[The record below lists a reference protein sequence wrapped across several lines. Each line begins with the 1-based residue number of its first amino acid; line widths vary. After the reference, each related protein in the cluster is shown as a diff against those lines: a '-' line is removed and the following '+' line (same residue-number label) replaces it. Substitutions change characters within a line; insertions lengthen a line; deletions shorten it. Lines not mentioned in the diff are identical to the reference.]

1 MAKYIKVR
9 GVVAWARVHPN
20 NFDEFRGSKKWK
32 ISLYPDKENQQIIK
46 DAGCQTRVKFDEGEK
61 SGIEGKFYQFTRDV
75 EKDFGNGKGLQQLTP
90 PEVTYRGEKYD
101 DPIGNG
107 SVCELTLEVYP
118 TKNFGNGTRLH
129 SIDVI
134 DLIVYN
140 KDEGSETSDEND
152 EPPFDVGDPKKVDVE
167 SVVIG
172 EAAKKPSVSIT
183 EKTAPKTKG
192 KKIDW

>member
-1 MAKYIKVR
+1 EEKIYNNRKKSVAKYIKVR

-20 NFDEFRGSKKWK
+20 NFDQFRGSTEWK
-32 ISLYPDKENQQIIK
+32 ISLYPDKESQQIIK
-46 DAGCQTRVKFDEGEK
+46 DAGSETRVKLDCGEN
-61 SGIEGKFYQFTRDV
+61 SGSEGKSDQRTRDV

-129 SIDVI
+129 SVDVI

-140 KDEGSETSDEND
+140 KDEGQDTGND
-152 EPPFDVGDPKKVDVE
+152 TP
-167 SVVIG
+167 
-172 EAAKKPSVSIT
+172 
-183 EKTAPKTKG
+183 
-192 KKIDW
+192 

>member
-1 MAKYIKVR
+1 MADYVKVR
-9 GVVAWARVHPN
+9 GVVAWARVHPG

-46 DAGCQTRVKFDEGEK
+46 DAGCQTRVKFDEGDK

-75 EKDFGNGKGLQQLTP
+75 EKDFGRGKGLQQLTP
-90 PEVTYRGEKYD
+90 PEVTYRGQKYD

-107 SVCELTLEVYP
+107 SVCDLTLEVYD
-118 TKNFGNGTRLH
+118 TKNFGKGTRLV
-129 SIDVI
+129 SIDIV

-140 KDEGSETSDEND
+140 KDEGSDTDEDQND
-152 EPPFDVGDPKKVDVE
+152 NPPFDKDEKVDVE
-167 SVVIG
+167 SVVISD
-172 EAAKKPSVSIT
+172 KP
-183 EKTAPKTKG
+183 APKTKG